1 MEAVSQIASM
11 QMAAA
16 LRDTKAAMEALVVV
30 FEGGV
35 ASEEVLVIE
44 GVSVIEEALPM
55 IIMEDISM
63 AAEVEVVQEVRWAH
77 GDLGVGPGEGVG
89 ELGDVIHNWG
99 SVVQPAR

>member
-16 LRDTKAAMEALVVV
+16 LRDTKAAMEALVAV

-55 IIMEDISM
+55 IIMEDSR
-63 AAEVEVVQEVRWAH
+63 QQPSVRSAR
-77 GDLGVGPGEGVG
+77 E
-89 ELGDVIHNWG
+89 NR
-99 SVVQPAR
+99 PARQAGGAGTRCIVFRQWG

>member
-16 LRDTKAAMEALVVV
+16 LKDTKAAMEALVAV

-35 ASEEVLVIE
+35 ASEEALVIE

-55 IIMEDISM
+55 IIMEDIST
-63 AAEVEVVQEVRWAH
+63 AAEVEVVQEVRWAP
-77 GDLGVGPGEGVG
+77 GDLGVGPEEGVG
-89 ELGDVIHNWG
+89 ELGDSQLGLCCW
-99 SVVQPAR
+99 R